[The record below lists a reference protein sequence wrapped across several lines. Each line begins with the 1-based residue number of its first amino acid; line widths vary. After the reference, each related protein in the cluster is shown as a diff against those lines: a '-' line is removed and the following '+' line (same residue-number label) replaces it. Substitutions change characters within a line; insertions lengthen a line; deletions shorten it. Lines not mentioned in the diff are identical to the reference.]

1 MPTVNI
7 AKPFFDIQHA
17 SWHFES
23 VAKDS
28 PSGSKARR
36 LLANYAKKLQWII
49 TDFMTELPEDFAQ
62 LVRNDIS
69 SYDGLV
75 IPACLE
81 ELVLMTPEQRDI
93 AEVMLKELR
102 MGLIK
107 TISDYDRQTSCP
119 PINQ

>member
-7 AKPFFDIQHA
+7 ALPFFNIQHA
-17 SWHFES
+17 AWHFES

-28 PSGSKARR
+28 PPKSKARF
-36 LLANYAKKLQWII
+36 LLANYAKKLQWIVN
-49 TDFMTELPEDFAQ
+49 DFMHELPEDFAQ

-81 ELVLMTPEQRDI
+81 ELVLMTPEQREV

-102 MGLIK
+102 MGKI
-107 TISDYDRQTSCP
+107 QAV
-119 PINQ
+119 